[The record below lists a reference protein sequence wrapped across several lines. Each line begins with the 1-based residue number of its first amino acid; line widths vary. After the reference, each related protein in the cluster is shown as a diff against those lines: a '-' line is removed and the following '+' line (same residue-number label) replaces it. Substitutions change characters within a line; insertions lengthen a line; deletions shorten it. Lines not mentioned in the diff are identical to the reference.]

1 MIRLSARSALALTSV
16 ALVLSACGS
25 SSAGKGSTAAA
36 VSTPTTTA
44 SASSAASTS
53 ATLSGGT
60 NATGPFC
67 GQLKTSQTTL
77 AGQSSQYVKAIT
89 AGNFPGI
96 KAALSAFFHKA
107 EGELATVESSM
118 TGVPSNVQDA
128 LTTVNKT
135 YGAMV
140 SAVDN
145 STSLP
150 ELSAAFIALSKNPA
164 LRPAMATLTAYGQS
178 QCVG

>member
-1 MIRLSARSALALTSV
+1 MIRLSARSALAIASV

-36 VSTPTTTA
+36 VSTSTTTA
-44 SASSAASTS
+44 SASSPASS
-53 ATLSGGT
+53 APATLAGGT

-118 TGVPSNVQDA
+118 TGVPSNVQAA

-135 YGAMV
+135 YAAMV

-150 ELSAAFIALSKNPA
+150 ELSAAFIALGNNPA

-178 QCVG
+178 QCR

>member
-36 VSTPTTTA
+36 VSTATTSA
-44 SASSAASTS
+44 SASSAAS

-77 AGQSSQYVKAIT
+77 AGQTSQYVKAIT
-89 AGNFPGI
+89 TGNFPAI
-96 KAALSAFFHKA
+96 KSALSGFFHKA

-118 TGVPSNVQDA
+118 SGVPSNVQAA

-135 YGAMV
+135 YAAMV

-145 STSLP
+145 STSLT
-150 ELSAAFIALSKNPA
+150 ELSAAFISLGKNPA
-164 LRPAMATLTAYGQS
+164 LKPAMATLTAYGES
-178 QCVG
+178 QCGR

>member
-36 VSTPTTTA
+36 VSSATTSA
-44 SASSAASTS
+44 SASSSAS

-77 AGQSSQYVKAIT
+77 AGQTSQYVKAIT

-96 KAALSAFFHKA
+96 KAALSTFFHKA

-118 TGVPSNVQDA
+118 SGVPSNVQAA

-135 YGAMV
+135 YVAMV

-150 ELSAAFIALSKNPA
+150 ELSAAFIALGKNPA
-164 LRPAMATLTAYGQS
+164 LKPAMATLTAYGES
-178 QCVG
+178 QCGR